1 MAVRIKF
8 DNTYNVIQPT
18 FVLATRSGHKLGTI
32 PATNISM
39 EDNFN
44 SAFELEFEV
53 DRYSNGREYHLWDKL
68 LNFKL
73 VWVREWDVWFEMYV
87 TIKDDNDTV
96 KEISCTSL
104 GEAELSQINLYN
116 IEINTEDDIARDDY
130 VPTVLYNSTNPEGS
144 LLNRIM
150 EKAPHYSIKHV
161 DSGIA
166 GMQRT
171 FTFDDTSIYD
181 AFQDIA
187 EELDCIFVIDS
198 GTDDDGSIARSISV
212 YDLEAFCPECGHRD
226 NFMGACPKCGGT
238 NTLPGYGEDTTVFV
252 STENLAD
259 EITFETDT
267 DAVKN
272 CFRLEAGDELMTA
285 TVRSCNPNGS
295 QYIWYISDDSKE
307 DMSDELVQKLNAY
320 DTTYDY
326 YYNENVVQPSGSL
339 VNSYNALITKYSGYN
354 EDLVAMPTSIV
365 GYPALMNVYYD
376 TIDLWL
382 FLHDSFMP
390 SPQLDGTTA
399 AQQASLLGSNSLSPV
414 AVQDLSKCSASTA
427 SSAVLSMAKTIV
439 DSRYQVKVKS
449 SSLSGNTWTG
459 SFTITSYADETDT
472 ADSSVVIVTVNDDYE
487 TFTKQKID
495 KILSKASDDDDVAD
509 IVAIFKLSLDSFK
522 SEIKKYCL
530 SSLNSFSNAC
540 QSCLDILIE
549 QGVADKQTWA
559 DQNPDLYT
567 SLYLNYYNKMSALAD
582 EIKLRESEIAIVEG
596 VQNLIEEE
604 NAKIQAALDMEDYLG
619 KDLWLELLSY
629 RREDTYSNDNYIS
642 DGLDNSELFSRALE
656 FVEAAKK
663 EIYKASTLQHSL
675 SASLKNLLVM
685 KEFKPI
691 VDKFA
696 VGNWI
701 RVKVND
707 EVYRL
712 RLISYSIDF
721 ERLDGLS
728 VEFSDV
734 KKYADGIS
742 DSEDILSQAASM
754 ATSYNAV
761 VRQAEQGDK
770 SKKQLA
776 EWVTS
781 GLALTK
787 MKIIDNADN
796 QNITWDE
803 HGLLCR
809 EYLPITDDYSDKQ
822 LKIINR
828 GLYLTDDNWLT
839 SRAGIGDFTF
849 YNPETGQVEEAYG
862 VIADKLVGNLVLSKK
877 VGIYTTDNSIVI
889 DQNGIKISDNDGTV
903 SRFNNDGTFSLA
915 NGNLVYK
922 DGKLS
927 ITGDGAGIDISSN
940 SSISGLS
947 SRITANEDGLSAEI
961 KRASTAEGNLSTEF
975 TATASQI
982 RSEITS
988 TSDEL
993 GTRISSVEQTAN
1005 RVAVE
1010 IEDETDGLVKKVS
1023 KLETTA
1029 DGLSYQVSESLP
1041 DQIANAQSAAVSS
1054 AKSYTDGA
1062 IAGLDIQPT
1071 DLSMYVQKSGII
1083 SAINLAVQEG
1093 SSSATIQADKIN
1105 LLGAVAGSNFSIDS
1119 SGRLTCTSANIS
1131 GTITTGNATISGGTI
1146 ANFRIHGGFLD
1157 NGVNCGN
1164 SGSVGMSCGGDN
1176 GGSDDYIFW
1185 AGNNFRVYKSG
1196 QVTMTQA
1203 VVYDLCAYGSIILHH
1218 YSSGSWSNFS
1228 AAVLSFN
1235 ETDTNTKDWLNVG
1248 EGCSVIQLGVE
1259 GTLKS
1264 VRIPNGACIW
1274 SPATNGTRYPL
1285 MGMVTGNSGVSVIRI
1300 GNSDFE
1306 SVGNLWLH
1314 GKEIHSNVGVNTS
1327 SDERLKEDI
1336 HDIVNAEDFI
1346 MALSPKKYRLK
1357 KDTSGKYHTGFLA
1370 GEVKEAMDETI
1381 GNCSIYGR
1389 YASNEDVPIDPD
1401 NPDTY
1406 FGCLGYTEIIAP
1418 HVQLTQSH
1426 QHRILN
1432 LENKIAQLENELT
1445 ELRKV
1450 I

>member
-1 MAVRIKF
+1 MAVKIKF

-18 FVLATRSGHKLGTI
+18 FVLATRAGRKLGTI

-44 SAFELEFEV
+44 SAFELEFQV
-53 DRYSNGREYHLWDKL
+53 DRYSNGQEYHLWDKL

-87 TIKDDNDTV
+87 TVKDDNDTV
-96 KEISCTSL
+96 KEISCVSL

-150 EKAPHYSIKHV
+150 EKAPHYTIKHV

-171 FTFDDTSIYD
+171 FTFDGTSIYD

-212 YDLEAFCPECGHRD
+212 YDLESFCPECGHRD
-226 NFMGACPKCGGT
+226 NFTGACPKCGST

-259 EITFETDT
+259 NITFETDT
-267 DAVKN
+267 DSVKN

-295 QYIWYISDDSKE
+295 QYIWYISDESKE
-307 DMSDELVQKLNAY
+307 DMSDELVQKLDAY

-326 YYNENVVQPSGSL
+326 YYNENAVSLSGSL

-354 EDLVAMPTSIV
+354 EDLTTLPTSIV
-365 GYPALMNVYYD
+365 GYPALMNAYYD

-399 AQQASLLGSNSLSPV
+399 AQQASLLSSSALSPV
-414 AVQDLSKCSASTA
+414 AVQDVSKCSASTA
-427 SSAVLSMAKTIV
+427 SSAVLSMAKIIV
-439 DSRYQVKVKS
+439 DSRYQVKVKNS
-449 SSLSGNTWTG
+449 SFSGSTWTG
-459 SFTITSYADETDT
+459 NFTITSYADETDT
-472 ADSSVVIVTVNDDYE
+472 ADSSTVIVTINDNYE

-495 KILSKASDDDDVAD
+495 KILGKASDDDDVAG
-509 IVAIFKLSLDSFK
+509 IVAIFKLSLSSFK
-522 SEIKKYCL
+522 TEIQKYCL
-530 SSLNSFSNAC
+530 NSLSSFSNAC
-540 QSCLDILIE
+540 QSCLDVLIE

-567 SLYLNYYNKMSALAD
+567 SLYLDYYNKMSALSD
-582 EIKLRESEIAIVEG
+582 EIKLRESEISIVEG
-596 VQNLIEEE
+596 VQSLIEDE

-619 KDLWLELLSY
+619 KELWLELLSY

-675 SASLKNLLVM
+675 SASLKNLLVI

-721 ERLDGLS
+721 DRLEGLS

-742 DSEDILSQAASM
+742 DSEDILNQAASM

-761 VRQAEQGDK
+761 ARQAEQGDK

-809 EYLPITDDYSDKQ
+809 EYLPITDEYSDKQ

-903 SRFNNDGTFSLA
+903 SQFNNDGTFSLA

-940 SSISGLS
+940 STITGQNALISANQEGLKAEITRATNAENDLSTSISAAAGEIRTEIKEVS
-947 SRITANEDGLSAEI
+947 DTTDGLST
-961 KRASTAEGNLSTEF
+961 RVST
-975 TATASQI
+975 
-982 RSEITS
+982 
-988 TSDEL
+988 
-993 GTRISSVEQTAN
+993 VEQTAN
-1005 RVAVE
+1005 GLSVTVSSLPTTDDVAAAKSEAITTANAYTVEQISKITVTPEE
-1010 IEDETDGLVKKVS
+1010 IEALVRKDDVIS
-1023 KLETTA
+1023 SIN
-1029 DGLSYQVSESLP
+1029 LSTEGVKIEASNISLL
-1041 DQIANAQSAAVSS
+1041 
-1054 AKSYTDGA
+1054 GA
-1062 IAGLDIQPT
+1062 IAG
-1071 DLSMYVQKSGII
+1071 
-1083 SAINLAVQEG
+1083 N
-1093 SSSATIQADKIN
+1093 
-1105 LLGAVAGSNFSIDS
+1105 NFSIDS
-1119 SGRLTCTSANIS
+1119 NGLLTCAGATIS
-1131 GTITTGNATISGGTI
+1131 GTITATDGYV
-1146 ANFRIHGGFLD
+1146 ANFRIHDGFLD
-1157 NGVNCGN
+1157 NGYDCGN
-1164 SGSVGMSCGGDN
+1164 SNSVGISCGTDR

-1185 AGNNFRVYKSG
+1185 AGSNFRVTKAGQAILKDINICDHLNMSNAGHGIYDTMVLYLYKYFDAAYLNIGSG
-1196 QVTMTQA
+1196 CGA
-1203 VVYDLCAYGSIILHH
+1203 VDIGNYITVFC
-1218 YSSGSWSNFS
+1218 NEES
-1228 AAVLSFN
+1228 AGDALSVLSIGGGSDYSVLMDSTLVIPKGTYIKA
-1235 ETDTNTKDWLNVG
+1235 ETIAG
-1248 EGCSVIQLGVE
+1248 PSMI
-1259 GTLKS
+1259 
-1264 VRIPNGACIW
+1264 
-1274 SPATNGTRYPL
+1274 
-1285 MGMVTGNSGVSVIRI
+1285 GMTNSGNIRI
-1300 GNSDFE
+1300 GETSFTG
-1306 SVGNLWLH
+1306 SVNLYSSNNIHLNAGNTLY
-1314 GKEIHSNVGVNTS
+1314 IS
-1327 SDERLKEDI
+1327 
-1336 HDIVNAEDFI
+1336 A
-1346 MALSPKKYRLK
+1346 
-1357 KDTSGKYHTGFLA
+1357 
-1370 GEVKEAMDETI
+1370 
-1381 GNCSIYGR
+1381 
-1389 YASNEDVPIDPD
+1389 
-1401 NPDTY
+1401 
-1406 FGCLGYTEIIAP
+1406 TEIRFNGEK
-1418 HVQLTQSH
+1418 V
-1426 QHRILN
+1426 
-1432 LENKIAQLENELT
+1432 KITTA
-1445 ELRKV
+1445 
-1450 I
+1450 